1 MESAGMLLGVLAF
14 AILIGI
20 PALAIIAIV
29 RVGTLKKQMEA
40 QTPELIRRIYGL
52 ERRLEWIE
60 KALAAAA
67 PVPDKQQGE
76 QTADLKPA
84 ALPRTSAPAPHA
96 VEAPDAPPIAA
107 QPTVFAPAAAPNRPA
122 LPGRQTTG
130 TDPAPPA
137 LNFEALVAGRWLNY
151 VGILALLFAV
161 TFFLKYA
168 FDNNWVGPQGRVGIG
183 ILLGAAL
190 YPWSQSLLNKGYEYF
205 SEGIAALGAAT
216 LYLSLWAGWHY
227 YLIFSQSVAFALM
240 IVVTVATFVV
250 AVGRNSERVALLAQ
264 IGGLITPLL
273 VSTGENHE
281 VGLFTYLAILGAA
294 VLGLAWVRA
303 WRWLLPL
310 QFGATLVFFWGWYSD
325 FYNRT
330 ELGTTI
336 LYATIFFLLFAA
348 IPLVRSW
355 REGGPSEPEIGIV
368 VINAAAYLIALHEML
383 WPQYRW
389 SLTIAVLALAAA
401 HAGAER
407 LLPAGRQAQ
416 TRVARILYGGLAL
429 TFATLA
435 IPIRCDGKW
444 ITLAWAVE
452 GVVLIWSGLSIKFPI
467 MRWAGLLLFV
477 VVTARL
483 AVASIPANTFM
494 VNARFAT
501 FAIAVACFFAAC
513 YFASESGLEMGAEE
527 KAMYL
532 VTAIA
537 GNVLL
542 VAAFSLEVWDVFG
555 RMPSL
560 GIDREH
566 AQQLA
571 LSALWL
577 VYALALLA
585 IGTWKKSAVIR
596 WQGLTL
602 LGVVIVKVFVFDL
615 SFLEKFY
622 RIVSFSLLGLALL
635 LISFYY
641 QRQWLG
647 RSGVDKSCCA
657 LGRAFVLAP
666 QYLRFGLFLLRPSPF
681 ARCPRPG
688 ITGVTGARLNC
699 RQPR

>member
-1 MESAGMLLGVLAF
+1 MESGGMLLGVLAF

-29 RVGTLKKQMEA
+29 RVGTLKNKMDN
-40 QTPELIRRIYGL
+40 QTPALIARIYRLEQRL
-52 ERRLEWIE
+52 ERIE

-67 PVPDKQQGE
+67 LSPEKPQPE

-84 ALPRTSAPAPHA
+84 ASVGTAALPPHA
-96 VEAPDAPPIAA
+96 AWAPEALPIAA
-107 QPTVFAPAAAPNRPA
+107 KPTAFPPAAPGNMPAPPV
-122 LPGRQTTG
+122 RQSTG
-130 TDPAPPA
+130 TDPAHRHNE
-137 LNFEALVAGRWLNY
+137 NFEALVAGRWLNY

-227 YLIFSQSVAFALM
+227 YMIFSQSVAFALM

-250 AVGRNSERVALLAQ
+250 AVGRNSERIALLAQ

-281 VGLFTYLAILGAA
+281 VALFTYLAILGAA

-310 QFGATLVFFWGWYSD
+310 QFGATLVFFCGWYSD
-325 FYNRT
+325 FYDRT

-348 IPLVRSW
+348 IPVVRSW
-355 REGGPSEPEIGIV
+355 REGEPSEPEIGIV

-401 HAGAER
+401 HAVAER
-407 LLPAGRQAQ
+407 LLPAGSQAQ

-452 GVVLIWSGLSIKFPI
+452 GAVLIWSGLSIKFPI

-483 AVASIPANTFM
+483 AVASIPADRFI

-513 YFASESGLEMGAEE
+513 YFASESGSEVGAEE

-542 VAAFSLEVWDVFG
+542 IAAFSLEIWGFFG

-596 WQGLTL
+596 WQALTL

-641 QRQWLG
+641 QRQLLG
-647 RSGVDKSCCA
+647 RSGVDKS
-657 LGRAFVLAP
+657 
-666 QYLRFGLFLLRPSPF
+666 
-681 ARCPRPG
+681 
-688 ITGVTGARLNC
+688 
-699 RQPR
+699 